1 MAVSPPIAHSYTAE
15 DLQSLQKMCKD
26 GYSIRAMYG
35 SGFLLNIMKGGIAT
49 ATSEQSRKVNMQAL
63 GYMQENCPD
72 VL

>member
-1 MAVSPPIAHSYTAE
+1 
-15 DLQSLQKMCKD
+15 MCKD